1 VKWFR
6 HSSIRYLLAG
16 GFLFALDFSVYFV
29 LARGLG
35 IEPGVAQFVSRGTGA
50 FVGFFVHRD
59 FSFRTEGATHGISTT
74 SQGAGYTLVT
84 IANLLGSPFL
94 VHWSVAALGGRIAL
108 GKLAVD
114 VFLVLESYV
123 VLRILFHSRHP
134 DPPTPDA

>member
-6 HSSIRYLLAG
+6 HSSARYVLAG
-16 GFLFALDFSVYFV
+16 SFLFVLDFVVYFV
-29 LARGLG
+29 LAHTLG

-50 FVGFFVHRD
+50 LVGFFVHRD

>member
-1 VKWFR
+1 MKWFR
-6 HSSIRYLLAG
+6 YSSVRYLLAG
-16 GFLFALDFSVYFV
+16 GFLFFLDFSVYFV

-50 FVGFFVHRD
+50 LVGFFVHRD
-59 FSFRTEGATHGISTT
+59 FSFRKEGATHGISTM

-84 IANLLGSPFL
+84 LANLLGSPFL

-114 VFLVLESYV
+114 VFLVLESYL

-134 DPPTPDA
+134 DPSESDA

>member
-1 VKWFR
+1 MKWFR
-6 HSSIRYLLAG
+6 YSSIRYLLAG
-16 GFLFALDFSVYFV
+16 GFLFVLDFVVYFV
-29 LARGLG
+29 LARILG
-35 IEPGVAQFVSRGTGA
+35 IEPGIAQFVSRGTGA

-59 FSFRTEGATHGISTT
+59 FSFHKEGTTHGISTA

-94 VHWSVAALGGRIAL
+94 VHWSVAALGGKIAL

-114 VFLVLESYV
+114 VFLVMESYL

-134 DPPTPDA
+134 DPPVPEA